1 MEAFGTAQMCT
12 VFECDSGDA
21 ALKHPSTYQLFAY
34 WNRKR
39 GNTRVPELGDIE
51 RYAMRELPGD
61 GFVLSCGAGYP
72 FRVAGT
78 RICGRFG
85 YDLTNHEFPALFDE
99 ASRHD
104 AEEVVALVGDEM
116 IPAVTGITTTTSD
129 GTQALLELLLLP
141 CRADAQVPISLAGV
155 LAPLPGNGGLLGKLT
170 LNSWRFIHP
179 PLQECA
185 RRTVHKRSLA
195 HGLVVYDGTAPA
207 L

>member
-1 MEAFGTAQMCT
+1 MSFLRYLTRR
-12 VFECDSGDA
+12 A
-21 ALKHPSTYQLFAY
+21 A
-34 WNRKR
+34 
-39 GNTRVPELGDIE
+39 
-51 RYAMRELPGD
+51 
-61 GFVLSCGAGYP
+61 
-72 FRVAGT
+72 
-78 RICGRFG
+78 
-85 YDLTNHEFPALFDE
+85 
-99 ASRHD
+99 
-104 AEEVVALVGDEM
+104 M